1 MVSICII
8 TYNHEKTI
16 KQCLDSILSQEF
28 DFNFEI
34 LIHDDC
40 STDRTIQILREYEE
54 KYEGIIRLLQQPR
67 NVWSQGIRGIQLKYN
82 FSRASYKYLAL
93 CEGDDYWI
101 DKKKLAKQVEI
112 LEANQNISMVCSSSI
127 RLDVKNGGEKL
138 YIPCDINESC
148 VLPPGDVIDGGGG
161 VIDSATFCFRSEYF
175 KSDALPKWLLYM
187 PMDLTMML
195 YMVDKG
201 EVYCLYEPTVVY
213 RMYQDSSWTT
223 DFNKRPIKRI
233 KHHWSLLKMWLI
245 YFLSHDKSRA
255 LNAWNNI
262 NHSFMATIKNI
273 LLATF
278 KG

>member
-16 KQCLDSILSQEF
+16 ARCLDSVLSQEF
-28 DFNFEI
+28 NFNIEI

-40 STDRTIQILREYEE
+40 STDGTIRILREYEQ
-54 KYEGIIRLLQQPR
+54 KHEGIIRLLLQPR

-82 FSRASYKYLAL
+82 FSRATYKYLAL
-93 CEGDDYWI
+93 CEGDDYWV

-112 LEANQNISMVCSSSI
+112 LEANENISMVCSSSI
-127 RLDVKNGGEKL
+127 RLNVKDGGEKL
-138 YIPCDINESC
+138 YTPCNIKESC
-148 VLPPGDVIDGGGG
+148 TLPQGDVIAGGGG

-175 KSDALPKWLLYM
+175 HSDSLPKWLLYM

-201 EVYCLYEPTVVY
+201 EVYCLYEPTAVY
-213 RMYQDSSWTT
+213 RMYQDYSWTT
-223 DFNKRPIKRI
+223 DFNKSPIKRI
-233 KHHWSLLKMWLI
+233 KHHWKLIIMWLMYI
-245 YFLSHDKSRA
+245 LRNDRSRA
-255 LNAWNNI
+255 FNALNNI
-262 NHSFMATIKNI
+262 KHSITAIIKNI
-273 LLATF
+273 LLVIF